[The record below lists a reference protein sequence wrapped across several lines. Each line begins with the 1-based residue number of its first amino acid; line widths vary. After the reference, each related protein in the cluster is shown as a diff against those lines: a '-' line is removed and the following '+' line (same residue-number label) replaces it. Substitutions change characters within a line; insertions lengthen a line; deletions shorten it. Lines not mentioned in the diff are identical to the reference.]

1 MLEKCNNM
9 HTLAWFWSLAKW
21 WQSLLG
27 NKSLRVLAHCPS
39 LTYTGPQACIVLI
52 NKSNHISWYDVKY
65 KATGAERIRGVT
77 IIVICILLMSVLK
90 ASISWLNHDI
100 WSYSLA
106 FKKKYVIFCQK
117 KPGTY
122 MPYLSKYLT
131 KLFWVEPGTFLPG
144 QLTLFQPEGQIMPTT
159 LLLAVFLNVLL
170 FPQIHIILIN
180 IDEN

>member
-1 MLEKCNNM
+1 MCSTEEVVWNTTIKTLAFHIRKTNLVEKCNTM

-52 NKSNHISWYDVKY
+52 NKSNHISWYNVKY

-100 WSYSLA
+100 WSLA
-106 FKKKYVIFCQK
+106 LKLEVCYFSSKETGNLYALLIHMFDQIITGMVD
-117 KPGTY
+117 PGV
-122 MPYLSKYLT
+122 
-131 KLFWVEPGTFLPG
+131 LF
-144 QLTLFQPEGQIMPTT
+144 
-159 LLLAVFLNVLL
+159 
-170 FPQIHIILIN
+170 
-180 IDEN
+180 

>member
-1 MLEKCNNM
+1 M

-21 WQSLLG
+21 WQSLWG

-52 NKSNHISWYDVKY
+52 NKSNHISWYNVKY
-65 KATGAERIRGVT
+65 KATGAERIRGAT

-100 WSYSLA
+100 WSLA
-106 FKKKYVIFCQK
+106 LKLEVCYFSSKETGNLYALLIHMFDQIIT
-117 KPGTY
+117 GTV
-122 MPYLSKYLT
+122 
-131 KLFWVEPGTFLPG
+131 LFLAFLPG
-144 QLTLFQPEGQIMPTT
+144 QLTLFQPEGQIMPHHIFFWLSTT
-159 LLLAVFLNVLL
+159 
-170 FPQIHIILIN
+170 FPPKYILHILIN